1 MANIKHRRYE
11 DFTSKIF
18 GKLSVLSFD
27 GTDIKNNTKWL
38 CRCIC
43 GKQVSVVSYNLK
55 RGKTTSCGCRQREV
69 VTKHGHN
76 GLKESQTH
84 ITWRDMKQRCLDH
97 KHIHYSDYGGRGI
110 TVCKEW
116 VNDFR
121 NFLKDMGESPE
132 GTTIDRINVNGN
144 YEPGNCRWAT
154 IFEQVH
160 NRRVIENEKSKQK
173 APWVFGL

>member
-1 MANIKHRRYE
+1 
-11 DFTSKIF
+11 
-18 GKLSVLSFD
+18 
-27 GTDIKNNTKWL
+27 
-38 CRCIC
+38 
-43 GKQVSVVSYNLK
+43 
-55 RGKTTSCGCRQREV
+55 
-69 VTKHGHN
+69 
-76 GLKESQTH
+76 
-84 ITWRDMKQRCLDH
+84 MKQRCLDH

-110 TVCKEW
+110 TICKEW
-116 VNDFR
+116 IDDFR
-121 NFLKDMGESPE
+121 NFIRDMGERPE